1 MNLNQK
7 LAKIKV
13 VLADIDGVL
22 TDGGLYY
29 STEGLQMKKFN
40 VKDGMG
46 AVMLKEKGYK
56 VGIISS
62 DKSPIAEARADKLKL
77 DFVYY
82 GVENKLDVIEKIC
95 NSQNISKEEI
105 AYMGDDEI
113 DLDVLKNIGLSA
125 CPNDAIRQVKDS
137 VNFISSKPGG
147 QGAFRELADLIITY
161 NSK

>member
-1 MNLNQK
+1 
-7 LAKIKV
+7 
-13 VLADIDGVL
+13 
-22 TDGGLYY
+22 
-29 STEGLQMKKFN
+29 MKKFN

-46 AVMLKEKGYK
+46 AVKLKEKGYK

-62 DKSPIAEARADKLKL
+62 DKSPIAEARADKLKM
-77 DFVYY
+77 DFVFY
-82 GVENKLDVIEKIC
+82 GVENKTKIIEKIC
-95 NSQNISKEEI
+95 LSETVTKEEI

-113 DLDVLKNIGLSA
+113 DLEVLKNIGLSA
-125 CPNDAIRQVKDS
+125 CPSDAIKAVKDC

>member
-1 MNLNQK
+1 MNLADK
-7 LAKIKV
+7 ISKIKI

-29 STEGLQMKKFN
+29 SSEGLQMKRFN

-46 AVMLKEKGYK
+46 AVMLKKKGYK

-62 DKSPIAEARADKLKL
+62 DKSAIAQARADKLKL

-82 GVENKLDVIEKIC
+82 GVENKMKVIEEIC
-95 NSQNISKEEI
+95 ISNNIMKDEI

-113 DLDVLKNIGLSA
+113 DLEVLKNVGISA
-125 CPNDAIRQVKDS
+125 CPNDAIKPVKDC

-147 QGAFRELADLIITY
+147 HGAFRELADLIIQ
-161 NSK
+161 NSTV

>member
-1 MNLNQK
+1 MNLIDK
-7 LAKIKV
+7 ISKIKI

-29 STEGLQMKKFN
+29 SSDGLQMKKFN

-62 DKSPIAEARADKLKL
+62 DKSDIAQARANRLKL
-77 DFVYY
+77 DFVFY
-82 GVENKLDVIEKIC
+82 GVENKIKIIEEIC
-95 NSQNISKEEI
+95 KSENVTKDEI

-113 DLDVLKNIGLSA
+113 DLEVLTNVGLSA
-125 CPNDAIRQVKDS
+125 CPSDAIKS
-137 VNFISSKPGG
+137 VRDCVIFISSKQGG
-147 QGAFRELADLIITY
+147 HGAFRELADLIIK
-161 NSK
+161 NRIN